1 VEGQMKV
8 TIELAKIWSWIK
20 SYWYVPLGFV
30 IFGVLWY
37 LTKSSDLSPW
47 EMLQKARDNHRR
59 QVEDIEKI
67 NKEKDEKIAAE
78 EKKLKAQLEV
88 IEKKA
93 NEEMKNLDDDKKA
106 RVEQLLKKN
115 KDNPAALAKRLSEL
129 TGLSFNQN
137 DVE

>member
-1 VEGQMKV
+1 MKV

-67 NKEKDEKIAAE
+67 NKDKDEKIAAE

>member
-1 VEGQMKV
+1 MKV

-47 EMLQKARDNHRR
+47 EMLQKARENHRR

-78 EKKLKAQLEV
+78 EKKLKTQLEV

-129 TGLSFNQN
+129 TGLSFNEN

>member
-1 VEGQMKV
+1 GQMKV

>member
-1 VEGQMKV
+1 MKV

-78 EKKLKAQLEV
+78 EKKLKTQLEV

-129 TGLSFNQN
+129 TGLSFNEK

>member
-1 VEGQMKV
+1 MKV

>member
-1 VEGQMKV
+1 
-8 TIELAKIWSWIK
+8 
-20 SYWYVPLGFV
+20 
-30 IFGVLWY
+30 
-37 LTKSSDLSPW
+37 
-47 EMLQKARDNHRR
+47 MLQKARDNHRR

>member
-1 VEGQMKV
+1 MKV

-47 EMLQKARDNHRR
+47 EMLQKARDNHRQ

-78 EKKLKAQLEV
+78 EKKLKTQLEV

-129 TGLSFNQN
+129 TGLSFNEN

>member
-1 VEGQMKV
+1 
-8 TIELAKIWSWIK
+8 
-20 SYWYVPLGFV
+20 
-30 IFGVLWY
+30 
-37 LTKSSDLSPW
+37 
-47 EMLQKARDNHRR
+47 MLQKARDNHRR

-129 TGLSFNQN
+129 TGLSFNEN

>member
-1 VEGQMKV
+1 MKV

-20 SYWYVPLGFV
+20 THWYVPLGFV

>member
-1 VEGQMKV
+1 MKV

-78 EKKLKAQLEV
+78 EKKLKTQLEV

-106 RVEQLLKKN
+106 RVEKLLKKN

-129 TGLSFNQN
+129 TGLSFNEN

>member
-1 VEGQMKV
+1 MKV

-47 EMLQKARDNHRR
+47 EMLQKARDNHRQ

-115 KDNPAALAKRLSEL
+115 KDNPAALAKRLAEL
-129 TGLSFNQN
+129 TGLSFNEN

>member
-1 VEGQMKV
+1 MKV

-47 EMLQKARDNHRR
+47 EMLQKARDNHRQ
-59 QVEDIEKI
+59 QVKDIEKI

-78 EKKLKAQLEV
+78 EKKLKTQLEV

-106 RVEQLLKKN
+106 RVEKLLKKN

-129 TGLSFNQN
+129 TGLSFNEN

>member
-1 VEGQMKV
+1 MKV

-78 EKKLKAQLEV
+78 EKKLKTQLEV
-88 IEKKA
+88 IKKKA

-129 TGLSFNQN
+129 TGLSFNEN

>member
-1 VEGQMKV
+1 MKV

-78 EKKLKAQLEV
+78 EKKLKTQLEV

-115 KDNPAALAKRLSEL
+115 KDNPVALAKRLSEL

>member
-1 VEGQMKV
+1 MKV

-78 EKKLKAQLEV
+78 EKKLKTQLEV

-129 TGLSFNQN
+129 TGLSFNEN

>member
-1 VEGQMKV
+1 MKV

-129 TGLSFNQN
+129 TGLSFNEN

>member
-1 VEGQMKV
+1 MKV

-67 NKEKDEKIAAE
+67 NKKKDEKIAAE
-78 EKKLKAQLEV
+78 EKKLKTQLEV

>member
-1 VEGQMKV
+1 MKV

-47 EMLQKARDNHRR
+47 EMLQKARDNHRQ

-129 TGLSFNQN
+129 TGLSFNEN

>member
-1 VEGQMKV
+1 MKV

-78 EKKLKAQLEV
+78 EKKLKTQLEV

>member
-1 VEGQMKV
+1 MKV

-47 EMLQKARDNHRR
+47 EMLQKARDNHRQ

-106 RVEQLLKKN
+106 RVEKLLKKN

-129 TGLSFNQN
+129 TGLSFNEN

>member
-1 VEGQMKV
+1 MKV

-47 EMLQKARDNHRR
+47 EMLQKAR
-59 QVEDIEKI
+59 
-67 NKEKDEKIAAE
+67 
-78 EKKLKAQLEV
+78 
-88 IEKKA
+88 
-93 NEEMKNLDDDKKA
+93 A

>member
-1 VEGQMKV
+1 
-8 TIELAKIWSWIK
+8 
-20 SYWYVPLGFV
+20 
-30 IFGVLWY
+30 
-37 LTKSSDLSPW
+37 
-47 EMLQKARDNHRR
+47 MLQKARDNHRR

-67 NKEKDEKIAAE
+67 NKDKDEKIAAE

>member
-47 EMLQKARDNHRR
+47 EMLQKARDNHRQ

-78 EKKLKAQLEV
+78 EKKLKTQLEV

-106 RVEQLLKKN
+106 RVEKLLKKN

-129 TGLSFNQN
+129 TGLSFNEN

>member
-1 VEGQMKV
+1 MKV

-47 EMLQKARDNHRR
+47 EMLQKARANHR
-59 QVEDIEKI
+59 QQIEDIEKI

-129 TGLSFNQN
+129 TGLSFNEN

>member
-1 VEGQMKV
+1 MKV

-37 LTKSSDLSPW
+37 LTKSSDVSPW

>member
-1 VEGQMKV
+1 
-8 TIELAKIWSWIK
+8 
-20 SYWYVPLGFV
+20 
-30 IFGVLWY
+30 
-37 LTKSSDLSPW
+37 
-47 EMLQKARDNHRR
+47 MLQKARANHRQ

-129 TGLSFNQN
+129 TGLSFNEN

>member
-1 VEGQMKV
+1 MKV

-47 EMLQKARDNHRR
+47 EMLQKARDNHRQ

-93 NEEMKNLDDDKKA
+93 NEEMKNLDDDKKT

-129 TGLSFNQN
+129 TGLSFNEN

>member
-1 VEGQMKV
+1 MKV

-47 EMLQKARDNHRR
+47 EMLQKARSNHRQ

-129 TGLSFNQN
+129 TGLSFNEN

>member
-1 VEGQMKV
+1 MKV

-47 EMLQKARDNHRR
+47 EMLQKARDNHRQ

-78 EKKLKAQLEV
+78 EKKLKTQLEV

-106 RVEQLLKKN
+106 RVEKLLKKN

-129 TGLSFNQN
+129 TGLSFNEN